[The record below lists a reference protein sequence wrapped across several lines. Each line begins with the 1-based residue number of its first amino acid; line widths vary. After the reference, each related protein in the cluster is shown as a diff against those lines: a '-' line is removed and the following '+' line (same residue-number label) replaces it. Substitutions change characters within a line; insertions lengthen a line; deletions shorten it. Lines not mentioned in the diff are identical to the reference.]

1 MTVGS
6 HKRKKSR
13 GDQKLATAAIDP
25 SATSAE
31 TARNFADPKTR
42 RSFWAAV
49 VPRACL
55 WDRIAAWRS
64 REFRFRYSFC
74 RISSRGLSLIW
85 KWRFDVRAFGL
96 EWRFWIWCTVF
107 FFFFCGYLFICI
119 FWRGG
124 GVGGEAAALRECCR
138 LWSWTVASYAR
149 EYEVCRCLILYF
161 AFLY

>member
-6 HKRKKSR
+6 HKREKSW

-31 TARNFADPKTR
+31 TARNFADPNTR

-96 EWRFWIWCTVF
+96 LWRFWIWCTVF
-107 FFFFCGYLFICI
+107 FFFFFVVIYLFV
-119 FWRGG
+119 FFGKAEELAAKLRRWESVAGFDPGRRRVTLESMRFV
-124 GVGGEAAALRECCR
+124 GV
-138 LWSWTVASYAR
+138 
-149 EYEVCRCLILYF
+149 
-161 AFLY
+161 